1 MKLSVFVWLF
11 QTILEY
17 DPPDQLEV
25 IDGIVKLFN
34 DIDINGDGDL
44 QWAEFNQYIVDQ
56 VLSQNTIKD
65 TMGNGTLWLT
75 RTRRDRRHYRLAL
88 NFQSVLPES

>member
-1 MKLSVFVWLF
+1 MTQIDKKKLAIVESEFKQHPRGMKLSTFVWFF
-11 QTILEY
+11 QTILDY

-25 IDGIVKLFN
+25 IDGLVKLFN

-56 VLSQNTIKD
+56 VLAQNPIED
-65 TMGNGTLWLT
+65 IVG
-75 RTRRDRRHYRLAL
+75 
-88 NFQSVLPES
+88 ESKRK